1 MVPDGGA
8 AGDER
13 RRKLGLIALIS
24 AMGLMGRLSYEMLRS
39 PVTPIYARHLGAP
52 PQLIGLIV
60 AAATISGVFLKMP
73 AGVLGDIVGFRRLMS
88 AGTVP
93 KALGPFLYLV
103 ARNPLSLIAVRLFH
117 GLSTALY
124 APPAAALVA
133 KLFPAQRGRFLGIY
147 SAAENAGVVLGPVV
161 GGAALLA
168 FGFDRTFLISGAIG
182 VLTLIIG
189 LVLLSRRIPEDQPT
203 PGRRDLPSI
212 RRAVAEIAR
221 QRTVLLTALAEGSLF
236 FGFGSLQAFLP
247 LFAIGRGIDAAAVG
261 LIFGAQG
268 VTSLLSR
275 PYLGRLS
282 DRVGRRPV
290 IVGGLAAAAAVLLA
304 VPWQHTEVAL
314 ILLGAL
320 FGLATGAVTPAGQA
334 LIADVAREGN
344 LGAAMGAFG
353 SLWDVG
359 HALGPICAG
368 ILRGFFS
375 YTVVFSVIGLV
386 IGVALLVFGLFVR
399 EPPRS

>member
-1 MVPDGGA
+1 M
-8 AGDER
+8 ER

-24 AMGLMGRLSYEMLRS
+24 TMGLLGRLSYEMLRS
-39 PVTPIYARHLGAP
+39 PVTPIYARHLGAA

-73 AGVLGDIVGFRRLMS
+73 SGVLGDILGFRRLMS
-88 AGTVP
+88 AGTIP
-93 KALGPFLYLV
+93 KAVGPFLYLL
-103 ARNPLSLIAVRLFH
+103 ARGPLSLFVVRLFH

-133 KLFPAQRGRFLGIY
+133 KLFPNERGRFLGIY

-161 GGAALLA
+161 GGAVLLA
-168 FGFDRTFLISGAIG
+168 YGFDRTFLVSGVIG
-182 VLTLIIG
+182 IATFAVG
-189 LVLLSRRIPEDQPT
+189 LVVLARRVPEDAPRAERT
-203 PGRRDLPSI
+203 SIPHIGRAL
-212 RRAVAEIAR
+212 AEIAGN
-221 QRTVLLTALAEGSLF
+221 RTVLLTALAEGSLF

-247 LFAIGRGIDAAAVG
+247 LYALGRGLNTATIG

-268 VTSLLSR
+268 VTSLISR

-282 DRVGRRPV
+282 DRIGRRPV
-290 IVGGLAAAAAVLLA
+290 IIGGLMAAAVVLLA
-304 VPWQHTEVAL
+304 VPWQHLGYEL

-334 LIADVAREGN
+334 LIADVARSGN
-344 LGAAMGAFG
+344 LGAAMGTFG

-359 HALGPICAG
+359 HALGPIVTG
-368 ILRGFFS
+368 LLLGWLS
-375 YTVVFSVIGLV
+375 YQTVFSVIGLV
-386 IGVALLVFGLFVR
+386 IVGALSAFGLLVHEAAR
-399 EPPRS
+399 PAT

>member
-1 MVPDGGA
+1 MLQPGEA
-8 AGDER
+8 AIDR
-13 RRKLGLIALIS
+13 RRKLALIALIS
-24 AMGLMGRLSYEMLRS
+24 AMGLLGRLSYEMLRS

-88 AGTVP
+88 AGTLP
-93 KALGPFLYLV
+93 KAVGPFLYLL
-103 ARNPLSLIAVRLFH
+103 AQNPLTLIAVRLFH

-168 FGFDRTFLISGAIG
+168 FGFGRTFLISGAIG
-182 VLTLIIG
+182 IVTLIVG
-189 LVLLSRRIPEDQPT
+189 LIVLSRRVPEDQPQA
-203 PGRRDLPSI
+203 GRRDLPDI
-212 RRAVAEIAR
+212 RRAVAEIVHH
-221 QRTVLLTALAEGSLF
+221 RTVLLTALAEGSLF

-247 LFAIGRGIDAAAVG
+247 LYALGRGLDAAAVG

-282 DRVGRRPV
+282 DRLGRRPV
-290 IVGGLAAAAAVLLA
+290 IIGGLAAAAAVLLA
-304 VPWQHTEVAL
+304 VPWQHTEGAL
-314 ILLGAL
+314 LLLGAL

-334 LIADVAREGN
+334 LIADVARAGS
-344 LGAAMGAFG
+344 LGTAMGVFG

-359 HALGPICAG
+359 HALGPIVTG
-368 ILRGFFS
+368 ILRGWLS
-375 YTVVFSVIGLV
+375 YQVVFSIIGLV
-386 IGVALLVFGLFVR
+386 IAGALVVFGLFVR
-399 EPPRS
+399 EPVRT